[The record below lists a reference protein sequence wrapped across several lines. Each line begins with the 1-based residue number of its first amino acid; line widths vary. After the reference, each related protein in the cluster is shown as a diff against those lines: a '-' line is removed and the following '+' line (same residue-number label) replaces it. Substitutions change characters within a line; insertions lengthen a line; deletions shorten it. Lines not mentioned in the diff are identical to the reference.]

1 MLYILANA
9 IVKMIFL
16 FFAIFLFTPNSIES
30 MSNNEEKSNK
40 WDDFNNINNLIS
52 IMDTNI
58 RNLQEKV
65 QVCDTVQS
73 QVSSLHS
80 QLSILDRKLGI
91 ISKSQ
96 AKMNDLE
103 TKLNLIP
110 TMFDEMSTKI
120 INELKHSFNDKFG
133 DKNQGEVLENVLSK
147 INQIESNVEDLKY
160 SCDKSDIKN
169 VLNENFKSQNLNIEN
184 LMENC
189 TKSKEAD
196 KTAIV
201 LIENTRDELKSKLN
215 DLDYKLNRV
224 PVHLDEIFIKINVL
238 EKSTDQINNK
248 LKEKHQDELLENVL
262 SKINNVENNTKNLK
276 KSFEKTDIKNVFRE
290 NFKSQNENI
299 EKLIK
304 ECNKPDETNTN
315 ITINEESLI
324 LSNSFDYTFC
334 TSLKNQSGIFKF
346 HTNLINLK
354 EETRDYG
361 VRSCE
366 QGWMV
371 IQNRNS
377 FEYQENFNK
386 SWYQYKHGFGD
397 LRREFWFGNDYLHR
411 LSNQNDLILRIELE
425 SYDNEK
431 KWAEYESFKVASEYE
446 NYRLTLGRF
455 SGTLSNDLLYNNNMK
470 FSTYDKKDDNYK
482 HSCAVTYGSGWWFDS
497 CFNSNLNGFH
507 YKKSTNDGKGIV
519 WYSWLK
525 NYSLKA
531 AKMMIR
537 PTQHLKQFQD
547 LSFKPYNVL

>member
-9 IVKMIFL
+9 IVKMNFL
-16 FFAIFLFTPNSIES
+16 FVAIFLFTPNSIES
-30 MSNNEEKSNK
+30 MSNNKEKPNK
-40 WDDFNNINNLIS
+40 CDDFNNINNLLS

-120 INELKHSFNDKFG
+120 INELKHSFNDKFS
-133 DKNQGEVLENVLSK
+133 DKNQGEVLEKVLSK
-147 INQIESNVEDLKY
+147 INQIEINIEDLKV

-184 LMENC
+184 LTENC
-189 TKSKEAD
+189 TKPKEAD

-201 LIENTRDELKSKLN
+201 LIENTRDELRN
-215 DLDYKLNRV
+215 LDYKLNRV

-238 EKSTDQINNK
+238 EKSTNQINNK
-248 LKEKHQDELLENVL
+248 LEEKHQDGLLENVL
-262 SKINNVENNTKNLK
+262 SKINNVENTTENLK
-276 KSFEKTDIKNVFRE
+276 E

-304 ECNKPDETNTN
+304 KCNKPDETNTN
-315 ITINEESLI
+315 ITIDEESLT

-334 TSLKNQSGIFKF
+334 TFVKKQSGIFKF

-455 SGTLSNDLLYNNNMK
+455 SGSLSNDLLYHNNIK
-470 FSTYDKKDDNYK
+470 FSTYDKDNDNSPYLA
-482 HSCAVTYGSGWWFDS
+482 CAVGYGNGWWFDK
-497 CFNSNLNGFH
+497 CFYANLNGFP
-507 YKKSTNDGKGIV
+507 YKNFTNDNTGII
-519 WYSWLK
+519 WFSWLK
-525 NYSLKA
+525 YEPLKA
-531 AKMMIR
+531 AKMMIK
-537 PTQHLKQFQD
+537 PKQHLKRFQD
-547 LSFKPYNVL
+547 LSYKRYNEL